1 MLILPT
7 VPLNAACGDGQSLG
21 LEVLEDFP
29 VPEEDEPEED
39 EPEEDESEEDEEP
52 EEPESDEE
60 VEELDEPESD
70 PDELLSPDD
79 EPLDLAVSLDELL
92 SAVLVDLARLSVLK
106 KPDPLKLTPTG
117 WNTFFTGITTPDS
130 GCANSDSVSSLN
142 DC

>member
-1 MLILPT
+1 MVL
-7 VPLNAACGDGQSLG
+7 LNAASGRSQSLE
-21 LEVLEDFP
+21 LEALEDVP
-29 VPEEDEPEED
+29 VSEEDDPDD
-39 EPEEDESEEDEEP
+39 ESEEDESEEEEL

-60 VEELDEPESD
+60 VEEFDEPESD

-79 EPLDLAVSLDELL
+79 ESLVLAASLDELL
-92 SAVLVDLARLSVLK
+92 PAVLVDLARLSVLK